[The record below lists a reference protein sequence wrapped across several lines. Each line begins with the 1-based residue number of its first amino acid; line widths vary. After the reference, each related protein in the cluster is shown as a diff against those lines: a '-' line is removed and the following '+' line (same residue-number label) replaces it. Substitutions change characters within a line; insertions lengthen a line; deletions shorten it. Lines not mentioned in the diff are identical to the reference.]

1 MVIDLRAVIV
11 VVILV
16 SAGCGSTPPSTP
28 STPSSSSPAGTTRA
42 PAAPPHS
49 HETHSHDGH
58 AAAHSPATSASAPTG
73 GAAAPTTSAA
83 ASEEQLA
90 YARARP
96 AFDRSCAGCHTTSG
110 THAKKN
116 SALKHFSM
124 DSYPFG
130 GHHADEITAT
140 IRKVLGATGKR
151 ATMPPTGAPA
161 LPPEDRAVILA
172 WADAVDAATRPPASG
187 DRKHTH

>member
-1 MVIDLRAVIV
+1 MVVELRAVIV
-11 VVILV
+11 LVIFV

-28 STPSSSSPAGTTRA
+28 STPAGT
-42 PAAPPHS
+42 AAPHS
-49 HETHSHDGH
+49 HEAHSHDGH
-58 AAAHSPATSASAPTG
+58 AAVHSPAAPATSASASSG
-73 GAAAPTTSAA
+73 GAVAPTTSAA

-96 AFDRSCAGCHTTSG
+96 VLERSCAGCHTTAG
-110 THAKKN
+110 THAKKI

-151 ATMPPTGAPA
+151 ASMPPVGAPA

-172 WADAVDAATRPPASG
+172 WADAVDAARPPAAG
-187 DRKHTH
+187 DRKGPPAPHKHSH